1 MTLRWGILG
10 CGEAAEVKSGP
21 ALAHVA
27 GSTVVAVMRR
37 DLPAAQDFARR
48 HGVPRAY
55 GDAAALIDD
64 DDVDAVY
71 LATPPDHHLT
81 YALQVCA
88 AGKPLLVER
97 PMGRDADEARTMRD
111 AFAAAGVPLFVA
123 YYRRAL
129 PRFALARRLI
139 DEGTLGSLAAVQYR
153 LSHPRLRWSD
163 PERPEWRVRPQVCD
177 GGFFTD
183 FGCHVVDLIDYLA
196 GPLLDV
202 NGQVAPTAPGG
213 LPGASI
219 AMSFR
224 TGSGALGAAS
234 WCFVTGVR
242 DDCLDVIG
250 TRGRLR
256 VRMYW
261 DHLVELDGD
270 FGSQRIPAPDPE
282 HVYEPFVA
290 HVVAALAGRGG
301 GAAIG
306 TADAGVRAASVMS
319 SVLAGPV
326 AGIPVEYQPLPAG
339 PVLAGG
345 R

>member
-1 MTLRWGILG
+1 MTVRWGILG

-21 ALAHVA
+21 ALSQVP
-27 GSTVVAVMRR
+27 GSAVTAVMRR
-37 DLPAAQDFARR
+37 DGAAARDFARR
-48 HGVPRAY
+48 HGVARAY
-55 GDAAALIDD
+55 DDAAALIGDD
-64 DDVDAVY
+64 EVDAIY
-71 LATPPDHHLT
+71 LATPPNHHLG
-81 YALQVCA
+81 YALDVCA

-129 PRFALARRLI
+129 PRFTLARRLI
-139 DEGTLGSLAAVQYR
+139 DEGLLGTLAAVQYR
-153 LSHPRLRWSD
+153 LSHPRLRWAD
-163 PERPEWRVRPQVCD
+163 PRRPEWRVRPEVCD

-202 NGQVAPTAPGG
+202 AGRTAPTTPGG
-213 LPGASI
+213 LPGASV

-224 TGSGALGAAS
+224 TGSGALGTAS

-242 DDCLDVIG
+242 DDCLDLIG
-250 TRGRLR
+250 TRGRMRL
-256 VRMYW
+256 RMYW
-261 DHLVELDGD
+261 DHIVELDGD
-270 FGSQRIPAPDPE
+270 WGSRRLPAPDPE
-282 HVYEPFVA
+282 HVYEPFVR
-290 HVVAALAGRGG
+290 HVVAALAGRDDGTPW
-301 GAAIG
+301 G
-306 TADAGVRAASVMS
+306 TADAGVRAAHVMS
-319 SVLAGPV
+319 GLMAEP
-326 AGIPVEYQPLPAG
+326 APGIAAEHRPLPSG